1 MKKLFFGAFAL
12 SLFSIIS
19 CTDKKTSSET
29 SSSSI
34 SETNRMR
41 NSTVYRGIETGD
53 MSKVDDFIAEDIVDH
68 GMMGDIH
75 GRDSVKAML
84 ADVHNHFSNLKLESI
99 AEATSA
105 DNQYHFALVRTTGTT
120 TTDKMGMPVNTAVDQ
135 MSVDVVRIKDDKA
148 VEHWVYDDPRI
159 IMKMME
165 TTKNMTA
172 PNMSAG
178 NKGNMSDTMSNRS
191 NKMTRDTS
199 N

>member
-1 MKKLFFGAFAL
+1 MKKLLFGALAL
-12 SLFSIIS
+12 SLCSIIS
-19 CTDKKTSSET
+19 CTDKKTTSET
-29 SSSSI
+29 NASSS
-34 SETNRMR
+34 SETNRM
-41 NSTVYRGIETGD
+41 NNGTIYRAIETGD
-53 MSKVDDFIAEDIVDH
+53 MSKVDEFISENIVDH

-99 AEATSA
+99 AEATTT

-120 TTDKMGMPVNTAVDQ
+120 TTDKMGMPVNTPVDQ
-135 MSVDVVRIKDDKA
+135 MSVDVVRIKDNKA
-148 VEHWVYDDPRI
+148 VEHWVYDDPRMV
-159 IMKMME
+159 MKMME

-172 PNMSAG
+172 PNMSSG